1 MGWGG
6 GGGGCKTSFAN
17 LIASV
22 WGKKKGTDK
31 YVVCCFI
38 PLWRGCGVER
48 YIGITLFCSF
58 RVGLGGCCLLNIT
71 AAAVRW
77 VRKTKSLGPLC
88 TFGLQ

>member
-1 MGWGG
+1 MGGGWGVVRPHLP
-6 GGGGCKTSFAN
+6 TS
-17 LIASV
+17 LRQC
-22 WGKKKGTDK
+22 GERKKKKGTDK

-58 RVGLGGCCLLNIT
+58 RVGLGGCCLLNIA
-71 AAAVRW
+71 AAAVHW